1 MKGVREQLRARMVAL
16 GFDEVRFARLDRTPD
31 AEANALTRWIA
42 AGGHADMEWMAR
54 SVPKR
59 LDPEC
64 VLPGAR
70 SAVLL
75 GINYTTATDP
85 AAAGPRWARYALY
98 SDYHDT
104 LRPALAAAG
113 RVLEEL
119 CGLPPDGY
127 RYYTDTG
134 PVLERSWAERGGLG
148 FVGKNAML
156 ISRSAGN
163 WLFLAEILTTLDL
176 EPDPPLAPGRAG
188 AGADP
193 SRVGLY
199 CGSCTRCIT
208 ACPTAAIRSP
218 GVVDA
223 RRCISYQTI
232 ENRGIIP
239 REMRPLFGDRI
250 YGCDTC
256 LEVCPWNRFA
266 RQGRRVLLQSRD
278 ELARLSL
285 RELLHLDAA
294 RFAEVFRGT
303 AIKRTKLAGILRN
316 ACIVAANTGAR
327 DCLGRLVELAGHP
340 SAVVRAHAVWATFV
354 LAGSANASSLLAA
367 ARAAETDASVLDEYA
382 VALGTGVS
390 SPPPGRPA
398 QP

>member
-1 MKGVREQLRARMVAL
+1 MNTVREQLRGRMLAL
-16 GFDEVRFARLDRTPD
+16 GFDEVRFARLGRTPD
-31 AEANALTRWIA
+31 AEGDALTRWIA

-59 LDPEC
+59 LDPER
-64 VLPGAR
+64 VLAGAR

-75 GINYTTATDP
+75 GINYTTTTDP
-85 AAAGPRWARYALY
+85 APAGPRWARYALY

-104 LRPALAAAG
+104 LRPALASAG
-113 RVLEEL
+113 RVLEEV
-119 CGLPPDGY
+119 CGLPPEGY

-148 FVGKNAML
+148 FIGKNAML
-156 ISRSAGN
+156 ISRAAGN

-188 AGADP
+188 AGADG

-223 RRCISYQTI
+223 RRCVSYQTI

-239 REMRPLFGDRI
+239 RALRPLIGDRI

-266 RQGRRVLLQSRD
+266 RLGRRMLLQSRD
-278 ELARLSL
+278 AFALLSL
-285 RELLHLDAA
+285 KDLLHLDPA

-316 ACIVAANTGAR
+316 ACIVAANTRAR
-327 DCLGRLVELAGHP
+327 ECLDRLVELAAHP
-340 SAVVRAHAVWATFV
+340 SPVVRAHAVWATFV
-354 LAGSANASSLLAA
+354 LAGPSEAAQRLAPAHSAES
-367 ARAAETDASVLDEYA
+367 DPSVQDEYRA
-382 VALGTGVS
+382 GLAGDVRS
-390 SPPPGRPA
+390 S
-398 QP
+398 